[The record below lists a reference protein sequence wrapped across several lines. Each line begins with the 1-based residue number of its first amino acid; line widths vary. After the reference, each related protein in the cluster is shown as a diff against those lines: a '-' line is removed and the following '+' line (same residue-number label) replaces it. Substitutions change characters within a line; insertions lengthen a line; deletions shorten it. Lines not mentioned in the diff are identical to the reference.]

1 MNKKKMS
8 DDGDS
13 LLSNGK
19 AERGGNDDGVYSGCS
34 LSPALMATVISISD
48 TFLPA
53 VDVPQHAAAVDD
65 DSVKLFFQ
73 TSASMAGTPH
83 RASLSW
89 QFPYLQSFPH
99 ISGEKRAEIVRS
111 WSCCYIKLLKTFYL
125 AMKILV
131 LLAFFS
137 QVNENNENI
146 SWKAIDYC
154 GPDPESNKKPARK
167 SKKWRTGEQHMAL
180 SEEQKKEEEDV
191 VVPKNAELFLGPLYK
206 GVINLNQEPRRQVF
220 DRLQKLGIPVSP
232 CIQKGSGKPSFVIDC
247 DAVVVGSGSGGGV
260 IAGVLANAGHKVV
273 VLEKGKYFARS
284 SLSLLEGTS
293 LDEMYLGGGL
303 VASRDMDILMLAGS
317 TVGGGSAINW
327 SASIQTPPHVCK
339 EWDETHKLEL
349 FGSKEYKHAME
360 TVCGK
365 MGVQSEVE
373 DEGFQ
378 NMVLRKGCL
387 ELGYPVETI
396 PRNASRDHYCGWCCF
411 GCKDGKKK
419 GTSETWLA
427 DLVDSGNGVIFPE
440 CEAVKVIHSNKK
452 TGRERAEGVVFAYQ
466 NNGVKEFC
474 FVKSRV
480 TVVACGALCTPSLLK
495 NSGLRNPN
503 IGRNLH
509 LHPVVFAWG
518 YFPDAPSSDSWPEA
532 EKKGYQGGIMTAMSK
547 VVANFEESGYGA
559 LIQTPSLHPGLFSA
573 IMPWLSGTDIKTRMQ
588 RFSRTAIL
596 FALARDKTSGEAPS
610 PSSISYNL
618 QKTDKDNLKNGLE
631 KVLRILAAAGAEEIG
646 TCHRTGK
653 ILKPKGA
660 SRDEI
665 EEFVEKES
673 SRDLGNLST
682 LIGSAHQ
689 MGSCR
694 MGVDPRSSVVNPMG
708 ETWEVEGLF
717 LADSSVF
724 PTALGVNPMVTVQ
737 AIAYCTAHKLGG
749 CSSEGLTKLFTDE
762 NIGYN
767 RDLEGST
774 GMGSGPDLQTAG
786 FSVFLLSHDEEIG
799 EVPYDL
805 TADKTEGKNDCYS
818 AIQPKCF
825 YMGDEK

>member
-1 MNKKKMS
+1 MNKKKMIS

-13 LLSNGK
+13 LFSNGK
-19 AERGGNDDGVYSGCS
+19 AERGNDGVYSGGCP
-34 LSPALMATVISISD
+34 LSPAVMATVTSISD

-53 VDVPQHAAAVDD
+53 VDVPQHAAVDD

-73 TSASMAGTPH
+73 TSASIAGTPQRVAWMISERLQH
-83 RASLSW
+83 PKVILLRLALWLLSTRIGTLMLCGKASLSS
-89 QFPYLQSFPH
+89 QFPYLQSFPE
-99 ISGEKRAEIVRS
+99 ISPHKRAEIVRS
-111 WSCCYIKLLKTFYL
+111 WSCCYIKILKTFYL
-125 AMKILV
+125 GMKVMV
-131 LLAFFS
+131 LLSFFS

-154 GPDPESNKKPARK
+154 GPDPDSNKKPAGK
-167 SKKWRTGEQHMAL
+167 SKKWITREQHMTL
-180 SEEQKKEEEDV
+180 SEEQKKGEEDV
-191 VVPKNAELFLGPLYK
+191 IPMNPELLLGPLHK

-220 DRLQKLGIPVSP
+220 DRLQKLGFPVSP
-232 CIQKGSGKPSFVIDC
+232 CIQQKGSGNPSFVIEC

-260 IAGVLANAGHKVV
+260 IAGVLANAGHKVL

-284 SLSLLEGTS
+284 SLSLLEGSS

-303 VASRDMDILMLAGS
+303 VASKDMDILLLAGS
-317 TVGGGSAINW
+317 NVGGGSTINW
-327 SASIQTPPHVCK
+327 SASIQTPPHVLK

-349 FGSKEYKHAME
+349 FGSKEYRHAME
-360 TVCGK
+360 TVCSR

-396 PRNASRDHYCGWCCF
+396 PRNASRDHYCGWCSF

-440 CEAVKVIHSNKK
+440 CEAVKVVHNKK
-452 TGRERAEGVVFAYQ
+452 TGREQAAGVMFVYQ
-466 NNGVKEFC
+466 NNGAKEFC

-480 TVVACGALCTPSLLK
+480 TVIACGALCTPSLLK

-518 YFPDAPSSDSWPEA
+518 YFPDAPGSKAWPEP
-532 EKKGYQGGIMTAMSK
+532 EKKSYQGGIMTAMSK

-559 LIQTPSLHPGLFSA
+559 LIQTPSLHPGMFSA

-610 PSSISYNL
+610 PFSISYNM
-618 QKTDKDNLKNGLE
+618 QKTDKVSLKNGLE

-646 TCHRTGK
+646 TCHRAGK

-665 EEFVEKES
+665 DEFVEKES

-737 AIAYCTAHKLGG
+737 AIAYCTAQSVLKFLKTH
-749 CSSEGLTKLFTDE
+749 
-762 NIGYN
+762 NHMQGY
-767 RDLEGST
+767 
-774 GMGSGPDLQTAG
+774 
-786 FSVFLLSHDEEIG
+786 I
-799 EVPYDL
+799 
-805 TADKTEGKNDCYS
+805 K
-818 AIQPKCF
+818 
-825 YMGDEK
+825 GDSNF